1 MEAAP
6 PWGPG
11 PPASAA
17 PWEEASGALGPG
29 PLSAQ
34 ARTLLDPPL
43 IPIPIPGIRPTLL
56 RPTDQPHSAGFPIL
70 RHSRR

>member
-1 MEAAP
+1 M
-6 PWGPG
+6 GPR

-34 ARTLLDPPL
+34 VRTYYLTLTL
-43 IPIPIPGIRPTLL
+43 IPIPIPGIRPTLCVQPTSPTKPASPFL
-56 RPTDQPHSAGFPIL
+56 RLTA
-70 RHSRR
+70 

>member
-1 MEAAP
+1 M
-6 PWGPG
+6 GPR

-34 ARTLLDPPL
+34 VRTYYLTLTL

-56 RPTDQPHSAGFPIL
+56 RPTDQPHKAGFPIL
-70 RHSRR
+70 WLRA

>member
-34 ARTLLDPPL
+34 VRTLLDPPL
-43 IPIPIPGIRPTLL
+43 IPIPIPGSRPTLL

-70 RHSRR
+70 RQSRR